1 LPGEIAEGVELP
13 DKVPM
18 LSNTFKCTALV
29 DLLSLLSPGQTRL
42 PYTMSGHLQFW
53 VTLVAMGHAVPY
65 IVEAAR
71 GTGVYEFRGFRPLP
85 LTLIYD
91 HYVQL
96 ITASVLGAAALSVY
110 LYVSSF
116 WGKKIL
122 AKGGNTGNAV
132 YDFFIGRELN
142 PRVFNNSLDLKVLF
156 C

>member
-1 LPGEIAEGVELP
+1 
-13 DKVPM
+13 M
-18 LSNTFKCTALV
+18 
-29 DLLSLLSPGQTRL
+29 
-42 PYTMSGHLQFW
+42 QFW

>member
-1 LPGEIAEGVELP
+1 
-13 DKVPM
+13 
-18 LSNTFKCTALV
+18 
-29 DLLSLLSPGQTRL
+29 
-42 PYTMSGHLQFW
+42 MSGHLQFW

-142 PRVFNNSLDLKVLF
+142 PRVFNNSLDLKVLLCGCHF
-156 C
+156 LSYTNN